1 MNPQIKEIYDL
12 FSREVCEAFL
22 SEIKELELI
31 LEKAYQD
38 REELEGYLTERKYRE
53 LQEYVF

>member
-31 LEKAYQD
+31 LGRPYLL
-38 REELEGYLTERKYRE
+38 REELEGYLTERKYKE